1 MNRNSKVRCLEDIGQ
16 IYANKANSK
25 AAGFTK
31 GRVYIVV
38 AGLGD
43 GDISRTDG
51 KVGGFLLNPNQVCLK
66 DDFGNIRLMKIDHRF
81 EVVSLA
87 ASCYPPR
94 VPVTHLYKPVKVR
107 HIPRAAMGEFTA
119 ADASP

>member
-94 VPVTHLYKPVKVR
+94 IPVTHLYKPRAVR
-107 HIPRAAMGEFTA
+107 PVNNFAGR
-119 ADASP
+119 